1 MARRRRG
8 ALVTKLDLNRL
19 RQLHPQLR
27 GARGSVS
34 RPFTRLDEEPPH
46 GNLLAL
52 VVVVGLA
59 SGLAGAAFVG
69 TLRGLTEVLGPSNW
83 NRWAELGVLAATG
96 LVIAVLTRL
105 LGNPGDVELLVDN
118 IHVSGGRDDIR
129 DLRALVPVSI
139 VGIAVGSA
147 IGPEAPL
154 VQTTGSL
161 GSWIAR
167 RYDLDRSDLRVLTIT
182 GMAAGFTVLF
192 GAPLGSAIF
201 ALEILH
207 RRGLGYAEALVPAIL
222 GALSGYAV
230 YVSITGLGLEPVW
243 SFPRAHPLEVLDLG
257 IGVLAGIGGA
267 VVAAAFTYAARG
279 FRAGF
284 RRMPAFA
291 RPVIGGLALGGL
303 AFASPYALTYGEN
316 QITHVLDT
324 RLLIG
329 TLVVAG
335 LVKLAASSMIVSA
348 GWRGGFIIPLFF
360 IGVVFGS
367 AVSQALGT
375 DRTVTMAALMVACN
389 VGVTKTVV
397 GSTLVVAEM
406 GGMPLLPPA
415 LVAAVVALFLTSR
428 VSMIETQRD
437 REGET
442 DEPVDRGPAS
452 EAPDLE

>member
-1 MARRRRG
+1 
-8 ALVTKLDLNRL
+8 
-19 RQLHPQLR
+19 
-27 GARGSVS
+27 
-34 RPFTRLDEEPPH
+34 
-46 GNLLAL
+46 
-52 VVVVGLA
+52 
-59 SGLAGAAFVG
+59 
-69 TLRGLTEVLGPSNW
+69 
-83 NRWAELGVLAATG
+83 
-96 LVIAVLTRL
+96 
-105 LGNPGDVELLVDN
+105 
-118 IHVSGGRDDIR
+118 
-129 DLRALVPVSI
+129 
-139 VGIAVGSA
+139 
-147 IGPEAPL
+147 
-154 VQTTGSL
+154 
-161 GSWIAR
+161 
-167 RYDLDRSDLRVLTIT
+167 
-182 GMAAGFTVLF
+182 MAAGFTVLF

-230 YVSITGLGLEPVW
+230 YVAITGLGLEPVW

-257 IGVLAGIGGA
+257 VGVLAGIGGA
-267 VVAAAFTYAARG
+267 VVAAVFTYAARG
-279 FRAGF
+279 FRECF
-284 RRMPAFA
+284 RRMPAA
-291 RPVIGGLALGGL
+291 VRPVVGGIALGAL
-303 AFASPYALTYGEN
+303 AFASPYALTFGED
-316 QITHVLDT
+316 QITHVIDT

-367 AVSQALGT
+367 AISQALGT

-437 REGET
+437 REGEV
-442 DEPVDRGPAS
+442 DEIAPPRPGPGT
-452 EAPDLE
+452 PDLE